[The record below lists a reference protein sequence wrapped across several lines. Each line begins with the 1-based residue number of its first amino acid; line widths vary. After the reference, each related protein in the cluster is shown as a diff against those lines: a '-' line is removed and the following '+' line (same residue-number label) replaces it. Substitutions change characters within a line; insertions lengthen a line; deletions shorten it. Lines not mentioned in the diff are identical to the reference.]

1 MGQEQEFERIK
12 KVILRR
18 LVWFLWPFISLTA
31 LAAIISYV
39 LPNTY
44 KSTAT
49 ILILNQ
55 QIPSALVPSTVTTFA
70 EERIQAINQEVTSR
84 SRVLKLVEKY
94 NLLPDK
100 AKKLTT
106 EDLVEAIRK
115 RISFHTIN
123 AEVNKQGGASPVQLT
138 IAFTLSYEDE
148 DPKKAQAVTNEIV
161 SFYLEKNLE
170 SREKVARGTTEFL
183 SEQLKLEKTRMDDL
197 QSRRAAYQ
205 KEHME
210 ELPEYTALN
219 MQKLERSYQRM
230 SDIELQVRSLEEQRS
245 VLKGNQAMLDPYSGG
260 AASKVL
266 TPAERLQQVQLDRAH
281 VLSKYSASHPAVKAD
296 EQEIALLE
304 SEGKTGRGNDLMM
317 EQLRA
322 AETKLTNLKSAYT
335 EKHPEVQST
344 EREIKRIKDRLAE
357 SQNEKQ
363 ASEKSSKISGAPTNT
378 AYITLQSE
386 LDKLSVSIASLQV
399 EKKQLEKDTKNLLGK
414 LQTMPQIA
422 KEFTEMDLEYQTSR
436 NNYNS
441 IEQKLLAAKVS
452 QGMEEEK
459 KGESFQVVEPA
470 FLPEKPD
477 KPNRLAIMLVGTVL
491 ALGLSVGTAVLRE
504 FSDER
509 IHDMEALQKI
519 SRLPVISMIPSII
532 TEADVAARRRR
543 RMAIGIAGIG
553 CVIVLVLGVHFLY
566 MDLNIMYAKLGR
578 LVQNKI
584 P

>member
-1 MGQEQEFERIK
+1 MGQEQELERIK

-18 LVWFLWPFISLTA
+18 LGWFLWPFVALTA
-31 LAAIISYV
+31 VAAIISYV

-55 QIPSALVPSTVTTFA
+55 QIPSALVPSTVTTIA
-70 EERIQAINQEVTSR
+70 EQRIQAITQEVTSR

-106 EDLVEAIRK
+106 EDLVDSIRK
-115 RISFHTIN
+115 RISFRTIN
-123 AEVNKQGGASPVQLT
+123 AEVNKEGGGSPSLLT

-183 SEQLKLEKTRMDDL
+183 SEQLKQEKTRMDDL
-197 QSRRAAYQ
+197 QSRRAAFQ

-230 SDIELQVRSLEEQRS
+230 SDIELQIRSLEEQRS

-260 AASKVL
+260 SASKVM

-281 VLSKYSASHPAVKAD
+281 ALSKYSASHPAVKAED
-296 EQEIALLE
+296 QEIALLE
-304 SEGKTGRGNDLMM
+304 SEGKTGRGYDQMM
-317 EQLRA
+317 EQLKA
-322 AETKLTNLKSAYT
+322 AETKLTNLKSTYT

-357 SQNEKQ
+357 SQNENP
-363 ASEKSSKISGAPTNT
+363 AGSNSSKTSGAPTNA

-386 LDKLSVSIASLQV
+386 LDKLSVSIASLMA

-414 LQTMPQIA
+414 LQVMPQIA
-422 KEFTEMDLEYQTSR
+422 KQFTEMDLEYQTAKSD
-436 NNYNS
+436 YGS

-504 FSDER
+504 FSDKR
-509 IHDMEALQKI
+509 IHDLEALQKI
-519 SRLPVISMIPSII
+519 SKLPVISIIPSIM
-532 TEADVAARRRR
+532 TEGDETATRKR
-543 RMAIGIAGIG
+543 RMVIGIAGIG
-553 CVIVLVLGVHFLY
+553 CVLFLILAVHFLY

-578 LVQNKI
+578 LVQNKM

>member
-1 MGQEQEFERIK
+1 MGQEQELERVK

-18 LVWFLWPFISLTA
+18 LGWFLWPFIALTA

-39 LPNTY
+39 LPNSY

-55 QIPSALVPSTVTTFA
+55 QIPSALVPSTVTTYA
-70 EERIQAINQEVTSR
+70 EERIQAITQEVTSR

-94 NLLPDK
+94 NLLPEK

-106 EDLVEAIRK
+106 EELVDAIRK
-115 RISFHTIN
+115 RISLRTIN
-123 AEVNKQGGASPVQLT
+123 AEANKESGGSPVQLT

-148 DPKKAQAVTNEIV
+148 DPKKAQAVTNEVV

-183 SEQLKLEKTRMDDL
+183 TEQLRQEKNRMDEL
-197 QSRRAAYQ
+197 QTSRAAFQ

-210 ELPEYTALN
+210 ELPEYLALN

-230 SDIELQVRSLEEQRS
+230 SDVELQIRSAEEQRS
-245 VLKGNQAMLDPYSGG
+245 VLKANQAMLDPYTGG

-266 TPAERLQQVQLDRAH
+266 TPSERLQQVQLDRAH
-281 VLSKYSASHPAVKAD
+281 ALSRYSGSHPSVKAD

-304 SEGKTGRGNDLMM
+304 SEGKTGRGYDLMT
-317 EQLRA
+317 EKLKA
-322 AETKLTNLKSAYT
+322 AESKLTNLKSTYT
-335 EKHPEVQST
+335 EKHPEVLST

-357 SQNEKQ
+357 MENEKETG
-363 ASEKSSKISGAPTNT
+363 SKTTKLSSAPTNT

-386 LDKLSVSIASLQV
+386 LDKLAVTIASLQT

-414 LQTMPQIA
+414 LQAMPQIA
-422 KEFTEMDLEYQTSR
+422 KQFTEMDLEYQAAKS
-436 NNYNS
+436 NYGS

-491 ALGLSVGTAVLRE
+491 ALGLSVGAAALRE
-504 FSDER
+504 FSDKR
-509 IHDMEALQKI
+509 IHDLEALQKI
-519 SRLPVISMIPSII
+519 SRFPVISIIPSII
-532 TEADVAARRRR
+532 TAADIVAMRKR
-543 RMAIGIAGIG
+543 RMAAGIAGVG
-553 CVIVLVLGVHFLY
+553 CVIILVLAVHLFY

>member
-1 MGQEQEFERIK
+1 MGQEQEFERIR

-18 LVWFLWPFISLTA
+18 VGWFLWPFFALTTM
-31 LAAIISYV
+31 AAIISYA

-70 EERIQAINQEVTSR
+70 EERIQAITQEVTSR

-94 NLLPDK
+94 NLVPDK
-100 AKKLTT
+100 VKKLTT
-106 EDLVEAIRK
+106 EDLVDAIRK

-123 AEVNKQGGASPVQLT
+123 AEINKGGGGTPMQLT

-183 SEQLKLEKTRMDDL
+183 SEQLKQEKTRMDDL
-197 QSRRAAYQ
+197 QSRRAVFQ

-210 ELPEYTALN
+210 ELPEYMSLN
-219 MQKLERSYQRM
+219 MQKLERCYQRM
-230 SDIELQVRSLEEQRS
+230 SEIELQVRSLEEQRS
-245 VLKGNQAMLDPYSGG
+245 VLKANQAMLDPYSGG
-260 AASKVL
+260 AASKVM
-266 TPAERLQQVQLDRAH
+266 TPSERLQQIRLERAH
-281 VLSKYSASHPAVKAD
+281 TLSKYSTSHPTAKS
-296 EQEIALLE
+296 EKQEIALLE
-304 SEGKTGRGNDLMM
+304 IDGKAGTGYDQMM
-317 EQLRA
+317 EKLRA
-322 AETKLTNLKSAYT
+322 AEAKLTNLKSTYT
-335 EKHPEVQST
+335 EKHPYVQSA
-344 EREIKRIKDRLAE
+344 EREIKMIKERMAKPGDA
-357 SQNEKQ
+357 KQ
-363 ASEKSSKISGAPTNT
+363 ADPKPTGGPPTNA

-386 LDKLSVSIASLQV
+386 LDKLSVTVSSLQV
-399 EKKQLEKDTKNLLGK
+399 ERKQLEKDTKTLLEK
-414 LQTMPQIA
+414 LQVMPQIA
-422 KEFTEMDLEYQTSR
+422 KEFSEMDVEYQTAR

-504 FSDER
+504 ISDKR
-509 IHDMEALQKI
+509 IYDLEALQKI
-519 SRLPVISMIPSII
+519 SRLTVISVIPSIT
-532 TEADVAARRRR
+532 TEADIAARRRR
-543 RMAIGIAGIG
+543 RIAAGIVG
-553 CVIVLVLGVHFLY
+553 IGSVVVAVLIVHLFF
-566 MDLNIMYAKLGR
+566 MDLNVMYAKLGR